1 MNLEMVRM
9 MHSWFTLPPL
19 HAAFHHEWDL
29 KNITTTFFKCTR
41 WQVEETTD
49 IINCPYHYFCSST
62 YPGNYSSAVDFAVLL
77 FSLVS
82 YASTAIFTAMEFR
95 RSRTNQKR
103 RYLLPSGP
111 ICLPLMLLILSKGYR
126 INTVFPLMHTGP
138 ALLQLVH
145 LSALAFQN
153 QVDNSL
159 QYAILEASTV
169 SGILHASLY
178 LDSVIL
184 PYYTGLEA
192 LTKSTFS
199 GECSTCVCRR
209 EALMVGGKLVFYRGW
224 SRTTWAVVGTLCS
237 RMLCRICGGEKVALL
252 IKQMAQVMSWIF
264 IAWDAMYLTIGIPQS
279 GVLSLGIYGGI
290 CFLIFLNIFRKVGC
304 FLVWLRRAVYPMK
317 KMKDFNHLDV

>member
-1 MNLEMVRM
+1 MNLEMMRM

-19 HAAFHHEWDL
+19 HAAFQHEWDL
-29 KNITTTFFKCTR
+29 KNTTTTFFKCTR

-62 YPGNYSSAVDFAVLL
+62 YPGNYSSLVDYAVLL

-95 RSRTNQKR
+95 GSRTNQKR
-103 RYLLPSGP
+103 RYLLP
-111 ICLPLMLLILSKGYR
+111 
-126 INTVFPLMHTGP
+126 
-138 ALLQLVH
+138 
-145 LSALAFQN
+145 SALAFQN

-209 EALMVGGKLVFYRGW
+209 EALVVGGKLVFYRGW

-279 GVLSLGIYGGI
+279 GVLSLGVYGGI
-290 CFLIFLNIFRKVGC
+290 CFLIFLNVFKKVGC

-317 KMKDFNHLDV
+317 KMKDFNHLDVEIA